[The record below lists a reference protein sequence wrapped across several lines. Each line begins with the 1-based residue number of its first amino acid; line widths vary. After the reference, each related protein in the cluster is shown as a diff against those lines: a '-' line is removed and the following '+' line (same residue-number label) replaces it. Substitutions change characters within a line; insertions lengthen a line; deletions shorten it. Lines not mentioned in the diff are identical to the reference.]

1 MLDANLA
8 LFLVFAL
15 LLVLGTPIA
24 VALGAGGVV
33 GILLGLDLAA
43 LGTVG
48 TNTWNAIAKYPLIAI
63 PLFILTGMVF
73 ERSGVAERLVT
84 FAEACI
90 GPRRGGLALVAILVC
105 LIMGGMSGSGP
116 ADAAAVATVMIPAM
130 LKAGYPKPFSA
141 AVIAASASTAILIP
155 PSIALIVYA
164 VLVPGTDLRA
174 LFAAGL
180 VPGLLVGLAIAV
192 PVVLLSRRHGFGE
205 TAAGGAATS
214 GAGRPRPPFWASLG
228 RAAPG
233 LLAPV
238 IILGGLRSGLF
249 TPTETAVVAVFYG
262 LLVGT
267 VVHRTMGPREIYAVL
282 VESARISA
290 VLMLII
296 SLAGIFAWA
305 GSTLGAFRLAAG
317 AILGVSDSQWLILL
331 LVMGLLLLAGMVLD
345 GVSIYLITLPLL
357 VPIAQAFEWS
367 FVWFGVVMAINIAIG
382 QVTPPVAVN
391 LMVTARIAEVPL
403 EATFR
408 WVGWLLLAMGTALG
422 LVIAFPEL
430 ALWLPRQLGY
440 RIN

>member
-8 LFLVFAL
+8 LLGVFV
-15 LLVLGTPIA
+15 VLMLIGTPIA
-24 VALGAGGVV
+24 VALGLGGVV
-33 GILLGLDLAA
+33 GILLGLDLYA

-48 TNTWNAIAKYPLIAI
+48 TNTYNAVAKYPLIAI

-73 ERSGVAERLVT
+73 ERSGVAARLVA
-84 FAEACI
+84 FAQACI

-116 ADAAAVATVMIPAM
+116 ADAAAVATVMIPSM
-130 LKAGYPKPFSA
+130 LRAGYPKPFSA
-141 AVIAASASTAILIP
+141 SVIAASASTAILIP

-180 VPGLLVGLAIAV
+180 IPGLLVGLAIAV
-192 PVVLLSRRHGFGE
+192 PTVLLSHFKGFGDQE
-205 TAAGGAATS
+205 AGTE
-214 GAGRPRPPFWASLG
+214 RPAFWPAF
-228 RAAPG
+228 RAALPG
-233 LLAPV
+233 LMAPV

-262 LLVGT
+262 LAVGT
-267 VVHRTMGPREIYAVL
+267 LLYRTMGWREIYAVL
-282 VESARISA
+282 VESAKISA

-305 GSTLGAFRLAAG
+305 GSTLGAFRLAAE
-317 AILGVSDSQWLILL
+317 ALLTVSDNQWTILL

-382 QVTPPVAVN
+382 QFTPPVAVN
-391 LMVTARIAEVPL
+391 LMVTARIAGVPI
-403 EATFR
+403 ESTFR
-408 WVGWLLLAMGTALG
+408 WVGWLLLSMACALG

-430 ALWLPRQLGY
+430 ALWLPRVLGY
-440 RIN
+440 RIT

>member
-8 LFLVFAL
+8 LLAVFV
-15 LLVLGTPIA
+15 VLMLIGTPIA
-24 VALGAGGVV
+24 VALGIGGVV
-33 GILLGLDLAA
+33 GILLGLDLYA

-48 TNTWNAIAKYPLIAI
+48 TNTYNAVAKYPLIAI

-73 ERSGVAERLVT
+73 ERSGVAARLVA
-84 FAEACI
+84 FAQACI

-116 ADAAAVATVMIPAM
+116 ADAAAVATVMIPSM
-130 LKAGYPKPFSA
+130 MRAGYPRPFSA
-141 AVIAASASTAILIP
+141 SVIAASASTAILIP

-192 PVVLLSRRHGFGE
+192 PTLLLSRVHDFGHAE
-205 TAAGGAATS
+205 VAAEGS
-214 GAGRPRPPFWASLG
+214 RPRFWPAF
-228 RAAPG
+228 RAALPG
-233 LLAPV
+233 LMAPV

-262 LLVGT
+262 LAVGT
-267 VVHRTMGPREIYAVL
+267 LLYRTMGWREIYGVL
-282 VESARISA
+282 VESAKISA

-305 GSTLGAFRLAAG
+305 GSTLGAFRLAAE
-317 AILGVSDSQWLILL
+317 ALLTVSDNQWTILL

-382 QVTPPVAVN
+382 QFTPPVAVN
-391 LMVTARIAEVPL
+391 LMVTARIAGVPI
-403 EATFR
+403 ESTFR
-408 WVGWLLLAMGTALG
+408 WVGWLLLSMACALG

-430 ALWLPRQLGY
+430 ALWLPRVLGY
-440 RIN
+440 RIT

>member
-8 LFLVFAL
+8 LLLAFAV
-15 LLVLGTPIA
+15 LLVIGTPIA
-24 VALGAGGVV
+24 VALGTAGVV
-33 GILLGLDLAA
+33 GIYLGLDLAA
-43 LGTVG
+43 MGTIG
-48 TNTWNAIAKYPLIAI
+48 TNTWNAVAKYPLIAI

-73 ERSGVAERLVT
+73 ERSGVALRLVT

-116 ADAAAVATVMIPAM
+116 ADAAAVATVMIPSM

-155 PSIALIVYA
+155 PSIALIVYS

-192 PVVLLSRRHGFGE
+192 PTVLLSRRHGFGE
-205 TAAGGAATS
+205 AEGGEART
-214 GAGRPRPPFWASLG
+214 RPPFWPSLG
-228 RAAPG
+228 RAVPG
-233 LLAPV
+233 LMAPV

-262 LLVGT
+262 LIVGT
-267 VVHRTMGPREIYAVL
+267 VIHRSMGPKEIFAVL
-282 VESARISA
+282 VESAKISA

-317 AILGVSDSQWLILL
+317 TIMGISDNQWLILL
-331 LVMGLLLLAGMVLD
+331 LIMGLLLLAGMVLD
-345 GVSIYLITLPLL
+345 GISIYLITLPLL
-357 VPIAQAFEWS
+357 VPIATAFEWS

-382 QVTPPVAVN
+382 QFTPPVAVN
-391 LMVTARIAEVPL
+391 LMVTAKIAQVPL
-403 EATFR
+403 ESTFR
-408 WVGWLLLAMGTALG
+408 WVGWLLVSMAVALG
-422 LVIAFPEL
+422 LVILFPEL
-430 ALWLPRQLGY
+430 ALWLPRVLGY
-440 RIN
+440 RIS